1 MTDVNN
7 IIISIL
13 IGIIFLYSMIELVSS
28 GIKILRRFKM
38 I

>member
-1 MTDVNN
+1 MNDIVNN
-7 IIISIL
+7 ILFLIL
-13 IGIIFLYSMIELVSS
+13 GIIFLYNIIELVSS

>member
-1 MTDVNN
+1 MNDIVNN
-7 IIISIL
+7 ILFLIL
-13 IGIIFLYSMIELVSS
+13 GIIFLYSIIELVSS